1 MRREVLHPTALVGG
15 ESAAPFAAGPAA
27 ADLLAS
33 KADRLPQV
41 PRHDPERLVL
51 VPDPLRFGLGELTA
65 PAGPG
70 IAPGL
75 LLVPHPAADIFL
87 VIQEST
93 DGGRG
98 PAFAG
103 SHSARDSLGVE
114 HAHDPDDGQPAGVR
128 LEDAQDDRRF
138 SGQDFKLE
146 AFGSRPALL
155 VQPRG
160 ADRHGRVPIGMLTDR
175 EAALLLADLPAQ
187 RLLLEILELQLIED
201 AANLDAEGC
210 VLIVTV
216 QAIGDRD
223 DVDVCEM
230 ELGQH
235 GEHEVVIA
243 CQAREVVDQYDL
255 EGALLAGREEGG

>member
-1 MRREVLHPTALVGG
+1 MRREVLHSTALVGG

-33 KADRLPQV
+33 NANRLPQV
-41 PRHDPERLVL
+41 PRHDPKRLVL
-51 VPDPLRFGLGELTA
+51 VRDPLRGGLGELSA

-93 DGGRG
+93 DGGRR

-103 SHSARDSLGVE
+103 AHSAGYSLGVE
-114 HAHDPDDGQPAGVR
+114 HAHNPDDGQPTGVG
-128 LEDAQDDRRF
+128 LKDAQDDRRF
-138 SGQDFKLE
+138 SGEDFKLV

-160 ADRHGRVPIGMLTDR
+160 ADGHGRVPIGR
-175 EAALLLADLPAQ
+175 ASGWGGGSRPGAAPFAT
-187 RLLLEILELQLIED
+187 
-201 AANLDAEGC
+201 G
-210 VLIVTV
+210 
-216 QAIGDRD
+216 
-223 DVDVCEM
+223 
-230 ELGQH
+230 
-235 GEHEVVIA
+235 
-243 CQAREVVDQYDL
+243 
-255 EGALLAGREEGG
+255 